1 MDSITVIE
9 QLVKHLKE
17 EECEHGLRARRR
29 LVGQL
34 GGTSLQPGRMGDGVD
49 LFQLLDRD
57 LGVNLGGR
65 EFGMAKELLD
75 KADIGAAFEH
85 QHRAPSPYRDRL
97 FDLSIF
103 IKELKGRFAQ
113 WSLIS
118 YLTCPS
124 SYSPLLTLDL
134 SLFLLSK

>member
-85 QHRAPSPYRDRL
+85 QHRAPSPPSR
-97 FDLSIF
+97 
-103 IKELKGRFAQ
+103 KTA
-113 WSLIS
+113 
-118 YLTCPS
+118 S
-124 SYSPLLTLDL
+124 SYALMSNHFHLLCE
-134 SLFLLSK
+134 